1 MIWLTQRF
9 RIFIH
14 SRSRDRDRIGALLIS
29 QSTGIATTCTS
40 FASLGRTLVTLYI
53 LPEEIPMIIPHADF
67 GAPHCSGSLFG
78 RIAGDQGV
86 IACNECRQSSEESR
100 HASFSDPW
108 MRLNF

>member
-1 MIWLTQRF
+1 
-9 RIFIH
+9 
-14 SRSRDRDRIGALLIS
+14 
-29 QSTGIATTCTS
+29 
-40 FASLGRTLVTLYI
+40 
-53 LPEEIPMIIPHADF
+53 MIIPHADF
-67 GAPHCSGSLFG
+67 GAPHCFGSLFG